1 MAGEDLYT
9 ALQNLNVPATS
20 TGYGIGATALA
31 QSLPQL
37 VNPTGSVGRNLG
49 VVLGGA
55 LMSSLLGYQARK
67 QATEDSILATTL
79 GSQMLRMKTPE
90 ERLALAQGVD
100 NTIIQ
105 PRLLSLQLALQGRE
119 EANRLG
125 AAEAGMRQEA
135 LYGALGSE
143 AGQNYLAAQTGAY
156 AAKAAATAEQ
166 RRQTKAYETD
176 LQERLKSFGTDEKL
190 RFESERDK
198 QEMDLIDAGEDP
210 TIARQRSLVLMRG
223 KIQDQLNAKESERRA
238 AQDEFKARVKQ
249 AGLGAKESQEV
260 NDVTAISN
268 QIFDL
273 ANEVEN
279 MTPAEFKAKK
289 NLDAIGGSIKSRAA
303 TIQSD
308 VTRARAGLSQTKT
321 EVESLLA
328 ILGNDYTTGPET
340 YARNLRGLA
349 TSMLNKAKIIT
360 ANASRTPEE
369 INADLDLMIKN
380 QKPLMPRIGKK
391 ETPSLGAVAPVDF
404 GALEQELTPN
414 APAATATPMATST
427 TAQAPSDS
435 AEMIAMD
442 EAALQQ
448 EANRLQEQGLAIPYE
463 LGQKAVQLKQRKAA
477 LGL

>member
-9 ALQNLNVPATS
+9 ALQNLNVPATN
-20 TGYGIGATALA
+20 TGYGIGAVTLS

-67 QATEDSILATTL
+67 QATEQSLLASTL

-90 ERLALAQGVD
+90 ERLALIKGVD
-100 NTIIQ
+100 DSAIQ
-105 PRLLSLQLALQGRE
+105 PRLLDLQSALQGRE

-125 AAEAGMRQEA
+125 ALEAGQRQEA

-143 AGQNYLAAQTGAY
+143 AGQQYLQAQTGAY

-166 RRQTKAYETD
+166 RRQTKAYEAD

-210 TIARQRSLVLMRG
+210 TVARQRSIALTR
-223 KIQDQLNAKESERRA
+223 AKLQEAINQKQSERKIA
-238 AQDEFKARVKQ
+238 EDEFKASLD
-249 AGLGAKESQEV
+249 AGKLAQKEKDEV
-260 NDVTAISN
+260 SNAMSISN
-268 QIFDL
+268 MIYDL
-273 ANEVEN
+273 SSRIEGMSV
-279 MTPAEFKAKK
+279 AEFKAYK
-289 NLDAIGGSIKSRAA
+289 NFDALSDSIKGDSADLKSRIGNARYGASLTGNELA
-303 TIQSD
+303 T
-308 VTRARAGLSQTKT
+308 L
-321 EVESLLA
+321 EA
-328 ILGNDYTTGPET
+328 IFGNDFTTGPESF
-340 YARNLRGLA
+340 ARNIRNVA
-349 TSMLNKAKIIT
+349 NTMLDKAKIVT
-360 ANASRTPEE
+360 TNASKSPQE
-369 INADLDLMIKN
+369 ILGDLDAMITT
-380 QKPLMPRIGKK
+380 QKPLIPKLARK
-391 ETPSLGAVAPVDF
+391 AVSARPNVGTVDF
-404 GALEQELTPN
+404 ASLAEELSSSGGIAPTP
-414 APAATATPMATST
+414 TATPMAAPT
-427 TAQAPSDS
+427 TDS
-435 AEMIAMD
+435 V
-442 EAALQQ
+442 EAIDMEERALQQ